1 MADYDILIR
10 GGTIVDG
17 LKTPRYV
24 SDLAIKDGRII
35 KIGGLRK
42 ASADRVLDASGLIV
56 APGFTDL
63 HTHYDAQI
71 FWDPY
76 CSVSGWHGVTTVAIG
91 NCGFGFAPCAVEDRE
106 RAMQAL
112 TRNEAIPYEVLKAG
126 MEWDWTAFPEFLDS
140 LERAPKAV
148 NVVSYV
154 PLTPVYAWVM
164 GWNESKERRPNDREL
179 QEMCRLVHEGMDAGG
194 VGWSAQVL
202 GPESIQ
208 RDYDGSPMVTDLMTN
223 EEVLAFSK
231 LLADRDEGY
240 IELTYQADA
249 EQDRM
254 ADDATLDMYEK
265 VAAASGRPV
274 LYQAIVAN
282 IDNPDQ
288 HRQRLQWLERCNR
301 SGLRMFGQAQLR
313 RSEFELTFKDWNLFD
328 QSPTWRKITLGTVAE
343 RKAKMEDSELRAA
356 ARAEWD
362 AGILPEGAIRGSIAG
377 LIIKE
382 VGRPDLER
390 YIGMTVAQI
399 AEAEGKHVIDALL
412 DIVVVD
418 DLRTEIIAPQG
429 RDYPEG
435 AAEVANSP
443 YVVPGLS
450 DGGAHVKFTP
460 GGTFTTDILQWLVHE
475 KGLVDLEEAH
485 YKLSYLPAVVAGIR
499 DRGFI
504 REGAPADLVVY
515 DSKELD
521 IGTVEVA
528 YDLPG
533 GDWRK
538 VQRPKGYRWTLV
550 NGHVT
555 IEDGKPTESRPGK
568 LLRHGAAA

>member
-1 MADYDILIR
+1 MAD
-10 GGTIVDG
+10 
-17 LKTPRYV
+17 
-24 SDLAIKDGRII
+24 
-35 KIGGLRK
+35 
-42 ASADRVLDASGLIV
+42 
-56 APGFTDL
+56 
-63 HTHYDAQI
+63 
-71 FWDPY
+71 
-76 CSVSGWHGVTTVAIG
+76 
-91 NCGFGFAPCAVEDRE
+91 N
-106 RAMQAL
+106 
-112 TRNEAIPYEVLKAG
+112 
-126 MEWDWTAFPEFLDS
+126 
-140 LERAPKAV
+140 
-148 NVVSYV
+148 
-154 PLTPVYAWVM
+154 
-164 GWNESKERRPNDREL
+164 
-179 QEMCRLVHEGMDAGG
+179 
-194 VGWSAQVL
+194 
-202 GPESIQ
+202 
-208 RDYDGSPMVTDLMTN
+208 
-223 EEVLAFSK
+223 
-231 LLADRDEGY
+231 
-240 IELTYQADA
+240 
-249 EQDRM
+249 
-254 ADDATLDMYEK
+254 ATLDMYEK

-356 ARAEWD
+356 AREEWD

-382 VGRPDLER
+382 VGRADLER

-412 DIVVVD
+412 DIVVAD

-528 YDLPG
+528 HDLPG